1 MPKNDA
7 LPPAAESRQRDLL
20 EYLDSLGK
28 NYAELGSEIA
38 AAYDA
43 GNCFGVF
50 DRINRMLE
58 ADPTGSASVG
68 VLAALRIAGDVLR
81 ILDTEAVRAAADALL
96 EPGSD
101 GLRVPILS
109 VIGSLVSDGAPGRA
123 SRQLDSIL
131 AKANALSPVQDAAL
145 RRMRDLIR
153 LRAS

>member
-1 MPKNDA
+1 M
-7 LPPAAESRQRDLL
+7 
-20 EYLDSLGK
+20 
-28 NYAELGSEIA
+28 
-38 AAYDA
+38 
-43 GNCFGVF
+43 
-50 DRINRMLE
+50 
-58 ADPTGSASVG
+58 
-68 VLAALRIAGDVLR
+68 
-81 ILDTEAVRAAADALL
+81 

-109 VIGSLVSDGAPGRA
+109 VIGSLVSDGAPGKA